1 MTSQFLLSYGVIDS
15 GFAPKNAFNFY
26 CSVHISSGSRGHP
39 PTEPNS
45 FGFSVKR
52 PRRTSALLS
61 LNGKSWI
68 RVSYRVR
75 KSSEY
80 ADGYGRYSGFYS
92 TSLLF
97 GTGCVYGPGS
107 LSGGAFN
114 QLKLVTLNNVRT
126 FLY

>member
-1 MTSQFLLSYGVIDS
+1 MTLYVNLY
-15 GFAPKNAFNFY
+15 
-26 CSVHISSGSRGHP
+26 ISLFKADDRVQ
-39 PTEPNS
+39 T
-45 FGFSVKR
+45 
-52 PRRTSALLS
+52 
-61 LNGKSWI
+61 LNYLGQS
-68 RVSYRVR
+68 VSYRVR

-97 GTGCVYGPGS
+97 GTGCVDGPGS
-107 LSGGAFN
+107 LSGSAFN